1 MQIASV
7 RDRDDLRELAL
18 ANCSHTRRSCF
29 TKAIFICDI
38 MELIAPIATG
48 RAAWY
53 LLGHAKC
60 LRLSDMKGPW
70 AAVAEHLAERAAWA
84 LKPQRENG
92 LWDNFFGEQG
102 PPPDTSGSA
111 GIAAALVRAHDL
123 GLIGESDGQYTI
135 TLASGGSG
143 MDRIAIQRMDAA
155 GV

>member
-1 MQIASV
+1 LQSHAEKLFHEGDIY
-7 RDRDDLRELAL
+7 LRHHGTHRTYR
-18 ANCSHTRRSCF
+18 NWTR
-29 TKAIFICDI
+29 
-38 MELIAPIATG
+38 G
-48 RAAWY
+48 VAWY
-53 LLGHAKC
+53 LLGQAKC
-60 LRLSDMKGPW
+60 LRLSDMKGSW

-123 GLIGESDGQYTI
+123 GLIGEAAGQYTI